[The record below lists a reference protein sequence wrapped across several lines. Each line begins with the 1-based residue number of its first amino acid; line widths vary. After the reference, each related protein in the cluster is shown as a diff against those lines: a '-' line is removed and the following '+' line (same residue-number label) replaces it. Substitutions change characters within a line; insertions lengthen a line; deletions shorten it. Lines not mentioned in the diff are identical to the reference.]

1 MGGAVDLI
9 LDAPLLLGGIP
20 HEQERT
26 GKDVLVVVDR
36 MVLQRVVLCAFAAA
50 DHAGFGP
57 VGFIPF
63 AFTEH
68 LGQPFGD
75 LLQMLFIGTCQ
86 ALTGGICPDAAAC
99 RIKDEHRL
107 GDFGSDTGQHP
118 VEQPQ
123 RAVIDRE
130 IEHDHAEESVSDH
143 GTVDGLARQ
152 DIERLPKSDCEHC
165 HQEHGVALPVELG
178 APDGAY
184 EKDQDD
190 CKEDAVIHH
199 AVDGLPNQ
207 RHEPEVEL
215 LINHD
220 RFDTKCMMKDR
231 IEKHLDGIQSQ
242 DRINQRWFLLS
253 VPDALT
259 VGIREMNKRKHDQI
273 HAEKVCIIADDRPCL
288 NACAHNDEIAQ
299 KRRNQRGA

>member
-1 MGGAVDLI
+1 M
-9 LDAPLLLGGIP
+9 
-20 HEQERT
+20 
-26 GKDVLVVVDR
+26 
-36 MVLQRVVLCAFAAA
+36 
-50 DHAGFGP
+50 
-57 VGFIPF
+57 
-63 AFTEH
+63 
-68 LGQPFGD
+68 
-75 LLQMLFIGTCQ
+75 
-86 ALTGGICPDAAAC
+86 
-99 RIKDEHRL
+99 
-107 GDFGSDTGQHP
+107 
-118 VEQPQ
+118 
-123 RAVIDRE
+123 
-130 IEHDHAEESVSDH
+130 
-143 GTVDGLARQ
+143 
-152 DIERLPKSDCEHC
+152 
-165 HQEHGVALPVELG
+165 
-178 APDGAY
+178 
-184 EKDQDD
+184 
-190 CKEDAVIHH
+190 
-199 AVDGLPNQ
+199 DGLPNQ